1 MEIIFATF
9 ASKSLFIVRVVL
21 GVISFAHGAQKVFAG
36 LAGPGFAASSATSS
50 NRSGSPLRSQY
61 WLP

>member
-1 MEIIFATF
+1 MEILFATF

-21 GVISFAHGAQKVFAG
+21 GVIFLLTAPRRCSAG

-50 NRSGSPLRSQY
+50 NRSGSPLRLRY
-61 WLP
+61 WPP